1 MTGDAKINDEIV
13 KLAKAYN
20 RLPAEKRTETQ
31 AMMIFNKLN
40 TVNTNQSKDRLD
52 DVDKIDD
59 YFKDVMGL
67 SVMNSISKEDFLE
80 NIDDWV
86 GELAKYEAPKP
97 KEEPKGKTPI
107 QGVSRATIANISGQ
121 LVNHIQ
127 PSAGNTAWGDFW
139 GDDDARARDSFAMF
153 GDDPKTHIN
162 EHNIIEVLD
171 NIDLKEFRLSCY
183 FLDDKDETKMV
194 KLVVGLVRDRVAL
207 LEKNGIKV
215 DPKVNKALN
224 NIDATSGR
232 KQDNFATNMNIA
244 INLLRDVGVNK

>member
-1 MTGDAKINDEIV
+1 MTDELKVNQEIV
-13 KLAKAYN
+13 RLSKAFKQ
-20 RLPAEKRTETQ
+20 LPHEERTVENAMKIFEK
-31 AMMIFNKLN
+31 F
-40 TVNTNQSKDRLD
+40 NTNNANSSKDRLD
-52 DVDKIDD
+52 SVDKIDD
-59 YFKDVMGL
+59 YFRGVMGL
-67 SVMNSISKEDFLE
+67 DIRTVSKEYFMD
-80 NIDDWV
+80 NIGDWV
-86 GELAKYEAPKP
+86 GEFAKYEAPKP

-107 QGVSRATIANISGQ
+107 QSVSRATIANISGQ

-139 GDDDARARDSFAMF
+139 GDDDDRARDSFAMF

-215 DPKVNKALN
+215 DPKVNQALN

-232 KQDNFATNMNIA
+232 KQGNFATNMNIA